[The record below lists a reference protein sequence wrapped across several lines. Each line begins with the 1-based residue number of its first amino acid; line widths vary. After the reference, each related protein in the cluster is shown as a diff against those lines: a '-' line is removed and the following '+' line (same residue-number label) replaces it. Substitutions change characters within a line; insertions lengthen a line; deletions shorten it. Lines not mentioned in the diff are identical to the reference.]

1 MKKTL
6 ALLLGMIF
14 IFLLANLALKESAV
28 YSAAAACNVVILL
41 RLRTLLMVVD
51 DNFQEI
57 KLAASMYLQGVR
69 LLLYTALTFLCVYLC
84 SHNNL
89 TAAIFVTVIYC
100 GLEVLSLVKIY
111 RRKKQQSFYNIL
123 KR

>member
-41 RLRTLLMVVD
+41 RLRTLLMIVD

-69 LLLYTALTFLCVYLC
+69 LLLYTGFDVSVRILVFSQQSDSSHICDGYLLRPGGTFFGE
-84 SHNNL
+84 NL
-89 TAAIFVTVIYC
+89 S
-100 GLEVLSLVKIY
+100 E
-111 RRKKQQSFYNIL
+111 KKQQSFYNIL